1 MSTTEQGT
9 ATRNRTGRL
18 AGKVALITGAGGNFG
33 ETIVRRYLE
42 EGARVVMVGRKR
54 AKLEA
59 TLARVEQAL
68 GWGSREAMILPFDA
82 SDPGQARLGIQ
93 QGKQLASADD
103 GTQHIAHIRGAAVC
117 LAWAAVKQRQLAD
130 PTARMQDID
139 GEGAA
144 FGQARFHEHSASE
157 DEHHE
162 VGIVLLFFD
171 QKALARRDGV
181 AEAGGF
187 GMQVACDQAHVGILK
202 GTGVRCCESRG
213 RSPGARCGR
222 AG

>member
-82 SDPGQARLGIQ
+82 SDPGQARLGIETVVQ
-93 QGKQLASADD
+93 ELGRL
-103 GTQHIAHIRGAAVC
+103 
-117 LAWAAVKQRQLAD
+117 
-130 PTARMQDID
+130 DIL
-139 GEGAA
+139 
-144 FGQARFHEHSASE
+144 
-157 DEHHE
+157 
-162 VGIVLLFFD
+162 VNN
-171 QKALARRDGV
+171 
-181 AEAGGF
+181 AGS
-187 GMQVACDQAHVGILK
+187 
-202 GTGVRCCESRG
+202 T
-213 RSPGARCGR
+213 
-222 AG
+222 